1 MRVPSLKA
9 GTHTLKLTVDT
20 RTSFGVL
27 KAERKVTVEDPT
39 VGKLQN
45 DYVWALAKGGT
56 ARAAAVSKQLI
67 ARRFTRTIKP
77 GRTVPIDK
85 SSTINPPS
93 ASKPSARVTW
103 SPEKDGLRAVIT
115 VADPNNAATD
125 TNVVLFV
132 CPTGADMD
140 ICAFYMTRG
149 KNGIEGRA
157 RIGAKGAWTTFPKDK
172 SIFGT
177 TWKVTPKGYIAE
189 AKIPWSILKGLPANW
204 AALPVEA
211 MVTDSRGIILTMSD
225 TQDPTP
231 SAYGYSLLTRK

>member
-1 MRVPSLKA
+1 M
-9 GTHTLKLTVDT
+9 
-20 RTSFGVL
+20 L
-27 KAERKVTVEDPT
+27 KAERKVIIEDPAL
-39 VGKLQN
+39 VKLQN
-45 DYVWALAKGGT
+45 DYVWALAKGSA

-85 SSTINPPS
+85 SSTINPS
-93 ASKPSARVTW
+93 GKKPSARVTW

-140 ICAFYMTRG
+140 ICTFDITRG
-149 KNGIEGRA
+149 KNGIQGWT
-157 RIGAKGAWTTFPKDK
+157 RIGAQGPMTRFPKDK
-172 SIFGT
+172 SIIGT

-189 AKIPWSILKGLPANW
+189 AKIPWSVLKGLPANW
-204 AALPVEA
+204 TALPVEA

-225 TQDPTP
+225 TQDPTT
-231 SAYGYSLLTRK
+231 SAYGYSLLMRK